1 MQSYIYIYTVN
12 ENTLAPTIEN
22 LDIYI
27 YCISHTKPLEIYF
40 TTAMKMIVMIML
52 VKFETN
58 LKLYTEVIRYLL
70 QVYTYFFFIY
80 FLIFIICP
88 IWTLG
93 RIF

>member
-1 MQSYIYIYTVN
+1 
-12 ENTLAPTIEN
+12 
-22 LDIYI
+22 
-27 YCISHTKPLEIYF
+27 
-40 TTAMKMIVMIML
+40 MIVMIML

-70 QVYTYFFFIY
+70 QVYTYFIFIY